1 MVDVRSLAVEGTMR
15 RELRAT
21 AHHGKYRLEVR
32 DSAGHQWVLDE
43 PVDKG
48 GDDAG
53 TTPVE
58 AFLGGLLGCLITA
71 FQFHAR
77 RKKVALERIEGWV
90 AANEEGYIKEIAVE
104 LQVWSP
110 APEEQVRELLP
121 RAERGCFVKAVLR
134 PDLPY
139 SVELAVYPAEELT
152 EQAAAATAA
161 G

>member
-1 MVDVRSLAVEGTMR
+1 MR

-21 AHHGKYRLEVR
+21 ARDGKFRLSVR
-32 DSAGHQWVLDE
+32 DSVGHEWVLDE
-43 PVDKG
+43 PVEKG
-48 GDDAG
+48 GEDAG

-58 AFLGGLLGCLITA
+58 AFLGALLGCLITA

-77 RKKVALERIEGWV
+77 RRNVPIERVEGWV
-90 AANEEGYIKEIAVE
+90 AANEEGYVNQVAIE

-110 APEEQVRELLP
+110 APEEQVRDLLP
-121 RAERGCFVKAVLR
+121 RAERGCYVKAVLR

-139 SVELAVYPAEELT
+139 SVELAVYPAEERRDGQA
-152 EQAAAATAA
+152 QAAAA

>member
-1 MVDVRSLAVEGTMR
+1 MR
-15 RELRAT
+15 PRELKAT
-21 AHHGKYRLEVR
+21 AVDGNFRLEVE
-32 DSAGHQWVLDE
+32 DSGGHSWVLDE

-48 GDDAG
+48 GTDTG

-58 AFLGGLLGCLITA
+58 AFLGALVGCLITA

-77 RKKVALERIEGWV
+77 RKNVPIQKIEGWV
-90 AANEEGYIKEIAVE
+90 ASNESGYLNQIAVD

-139 SVELAVYPAEELT
+139 SVDLAVYPAEE
-152 EQAAAATAA
+152 AA
-161 G
+161 GEPVTLGAH